1 MKGKIQM
8 NPIDENVDVE
18 KSMYLVLDKA
28 GKNGIKENLTSLSTK
43 TIVLYRKRFGCKD
56 YAESIPEEEFTG
68 QLIDCVEHLAKT
80 DDECKQIFDI
90 FNTEFEQSLIIAMIS
105 GIMMGA

>member
-43 TIVLYRKRFGCKD
+43 TIVLYRKPIILWYR
-56 YAESIPEEEFTG
+56 
-68 QLIDCVEHLAKT
+68 
-80 DDECKQIFDI
+80 
-90 FNTEFEQSLIIAMIS
+90 QSS
-105 GIMMGA
+105 